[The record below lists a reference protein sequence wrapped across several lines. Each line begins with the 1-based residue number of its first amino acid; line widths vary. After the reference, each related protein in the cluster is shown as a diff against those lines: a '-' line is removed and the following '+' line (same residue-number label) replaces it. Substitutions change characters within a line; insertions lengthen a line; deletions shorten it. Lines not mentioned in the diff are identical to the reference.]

1 MKLSEI
7 KSVISQVLA
16 EAKEAGLPKS
26 GNKLVELKKEL
37 ASLKKMQESVS
48 QLSLNEND
56 SDTLVAEYI
65 HMQKYVNEY
74 NKIKDSSAKLSE
86 MLGNQIS
93 EVENK
98 ISAETQKIK
107 EMMGLIEPATKKV
120 EGKKAPKKDDKKKE
134 EPKKVEKKEEPK
146 KVEKKEEIKEGT
158 LNETPIM
165 DFINGVKDLDPAALT
180 ALGVS
185 ALPVGA
191 ALKVIADFIK
201 DKRPTRDKL
210 KDLNKTIAATR

>member
-107 EMMGLIEPATKKV
+107 EMMGLIEPAAKKV

-134 EPKKVEKKEEPK
+134 EPKKVEKKEE
-146 KVEKKEEIKEGT
+146 IKEGI

-165 DFINGVKDLDPAALT
+165 DFINAVKDLDPAALT

-185 ALPVGA
+185 ALPIGA

>member
-7 KSVISQVLA
+7 KSVISQVIA

-37 ASLKKMQESVS
+37 TSLKEMQNSVS
-48 QLSLNEND
+48 QLSLNENG
-56 SDTLVAEYI
+56 SDTLVAEYA

-74 NKIKDSSAKLSE
+74 NKIKELSAKLSE

-107 EMMGLIEPATKKV
+107 EMMGLVEPAAKKV
-120 EGKKAPKKDDKKKE
+120 EGKKAPKKDESKE
-134 EPKKVEKKEEPK
+134 EKTPKAEPKKVEDKK
-146 KVEKKEEIKEGT
+146 
-158 LNETPIM
+158 
-165 DFINGVKDLDPAALT
+165 
-180 ALGVS
+180 
-185 ALPVGA
+185 
-191 ALKVIADFIK
+191 
-201 DKRPTRDKL
+201 
-210 KDLNKTIAATR
+210 

>member
-16 EAKEAGLPKS
+16 EAKEAGLSKS
-26 GNKLVELKKEL
+26 GGTLVELKKEL
-37 ASLKKMQESVS
+37 AGLKEMQNSVS
-48 QLSLNEND
+48 QLTMNEAN
-56 SDTLVAEYI
+56 TEPLTVEYA

-74 NKIKDSSAKLSE
+74 NKIRESSAKLSE

-98 ISAETQKIK
+98 ITAETQKIK
-107 EMMGLIEPATKKV
+107 EMMGLIKPAAKKV

-134 EPKKVEKKEEPK
+134 EPKKVEKKEE
-146 KVEKKEEIKEGT
+146 IKEGI

>member
-98 ISAETQKIK
+98 ISAETQKIN
-107 EMMGLIEPATKKV
+107 EMMGLIEPAAKKV

-134 EPKKVEKKEEPK
+134 EPKKVEKKEE
-146 KVEKKEEIKEGT
+146 IKEGI

-191 ALKVIADFIK
+191 ALKVIADFIR
-201 DKRPTRDKL
+201 DKRPTKDKL

>member
-1 MKLSEI
+1 MKLNEI

-107 EMMGLIEPATKKV
+107 EMMGLVEPAAKKV

-134 EPKKVEKKEEPK
+134 EPKKVEKKEE
-146 KVEKKEEIKEGT
+146 IKEGT
-158 LNETPIM
+158 LNETPTM
-165 DFINGVKDLDPAALT
+165 DFINAVKDLDPAALT

-185 ALPVGA
+185 ALPIGA
-191 ALKVIADFIK
+191 ALKVIADFIR
-201 DKRPTRDKL
+201 DKRPTKDKL

>member
-7 KSVISQVLA
+7 KSVISQVIA

-37 ASLKKMQESVS
+37 TSLKEMQNSVS
-48 QLSLNEND
+48 QLSLNENG
-56 SDTLVAEYI
+56 SDTLVAEYA

-74 NKIKDSSAKLSE
+74 NKIKELSAKLSE

-107 EMMGLIEPATKKV
+107 EMMGLVEPAAKKV
-120 EGKKAPKKDDKKKE
+120 EGKKAPKKDDK
-134 EPKKVEKKEEPK
+134 KKEEPK

>member
-107 EMMGLIEPATKKV
+107 EMMGLVEPAAKKV
-120 EGKKAPKKDDKKKE
+120 EGKKAPKKD
-134 EPKKVEKKEEPK
+134 EPKKEEPK

-158 LNETPIM
+158 LNETPTM
-165 DFINGVKDLDPAALT
+165 DFINAVKDLDPAALT

-191 ALKVIADFIK
+191 ALKVIADFIR
-201 DKRPTRDKL
+201 DKRPTKDKL